1 MALALRIW
9 AITLGA
15 SLMIGETIRSYGQD
29 RNLVFVVDDYLIGG
43 FLIVA
48 AIFFSVD
55 TLVRR
60 SAFAASWAVTAG
72 MLYGSFFGKVFPSP
86 NSSMQSNIPDNTLT
100 ILIGVAFASAI
111 LGMIATI
118 ALPRLQKS

>member
-1 MALALRIW
+1 
-9 AITLGA
+9 
-15 SLMIGETIRSYGQD
+15 
-29 RNLVFVVDDYLIGG
+29 LVFVVDDYLIGG
-43 FLIVA
+43 FLIIA

-60 SAFAASWAVTAG
+60 SALAASWAVTAG
-72 MLYGSFFGKVFPSP
+72 MLYGSFFGKVFPPP

-111 LGMIATI
+111 IGMIATI
-118 ALPRLQKS
+118 ALPRSQTS